1 MPNLALSVKKSAT
14 AFCLGEGAGERE
26 RELALRLFAPLGEI
40 RELPESQMSE
50 VTALSGSG
58 PAYFYYL
65 CEAMIEAA
73 VCRPGWTPTRLK
85 ALLCRPS
92 SAPLS

>member
-40 RELPESQMSE
+40 RELPE
-50 VTALSGSG
+50 AKC
-58 PAYFYYL
+58 P
-65 CEAMIEAA
+65 
-73 VCRPGWTPTRLK
+73 R
-85 ALLCRPS
+85 
-92 SAPLS
+92 